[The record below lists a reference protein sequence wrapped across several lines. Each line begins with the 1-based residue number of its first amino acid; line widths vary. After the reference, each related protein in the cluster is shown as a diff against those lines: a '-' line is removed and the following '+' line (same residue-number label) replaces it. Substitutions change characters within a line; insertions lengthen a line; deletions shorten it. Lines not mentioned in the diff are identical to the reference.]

1 MRITTLM
8 FAATLALSSFAAA
21 DSASG
26 TVTAP
31 KLGTISP
38 KFAAAYLVRD
48 QSNARVIQTEILLA
62 DVPLDAA
69 AIQAAFDPHMT
80 AINLDALKDR
90 NYVLL
95 WVSGDGRVTMNATYS
110 KTMTQFLN
118 DTKDGLKVAW
128 TTNSA
133 VRLDGRL
140 TSGGALKT
148 MDGSTYT
155 VDLKFAVDVPKL
167 PAGEA
172 LPAGGG
178 EPGKAFTAFVAATQK
193 KSWPAIKAGSSPDA
207 LKMFDKSYN
216 SAAENAASAADLL
229 NAWVSTSK
237 MKVTGG
243 LLRGTTAVL
252 DVEGEMFP
260 GQLSL
265 SRVQMVKTGATW
277 QFDRAARAGMI
288 R

>member
-1 MRITTLM
+1 M
-8 FAATLALSSFAAA
+8 FAATLVLSSSSAA

-26 TVTAP
+26 TVTSQ

-48 QSNARVIQTEILLA
+48 QSNARVTQTEILLA
-62 DVPLDAA
+62 DVPIDAA

-80 AINLDALKDR
+80 AINLDALNDR

-95 WVSGDGRVTMNATYS
+95 WVLADGRVTMNATYS

-118 DTKDGLKVAW
+118 GTGDGLKIAW

-133 VRLDGRL
+133 ARLDGRL

-155 VDLKFAVDVPKL
+155 VDLKFAVDLPKP

-178 EPGKAFTAFVAATQK
+178 EPGKAFAAFLAAAQK
-193 KSWPAIKAGSSPDA
+193 KNWPAIKAGSSPDA

-216 SAAENAASAADLL
+216 SPAENAASAADLL
-229 NAWVSTSK
+229 TAWISTSK

-243 LLRGTTAVL
+243 QLRGTTAVL

-265 SRVQMVKTGATW
+265 SRVQMVKSGATW

>member
-1 MRITTLM
+1 MRITSLM

-26 TVTAP
+26 TVAAP

-48 QSNARVIQTEILLA
+48 QANARITQTEILLA
-62 DVPLDAA
+62 EVSIDAA

-118 DTKDGLKVAW
+118 ATTDGLKVAW

-155 VDLKFAVDVPKL
+155 VDLKF
-167 PAGEA
+167 
-172 LPAGGG
+172 
-178 EPGKAFTAFVAATQK
+178 
-193 KSWPAIKAGSSPDA
+193 
-207 LKMFDKSYN
+207 
-216 SAAENAASAADLL
+216 
-229 NAWVSTSK
+229 
-237 MKVTGG
+237 
-243 LLRGTTAVL
+243 
-252 DVEGEMFP
+252 
-260 GQLSL
+260 
-265 SRVQMVKTGATW
+265 
-277 QFDRAARAGMI
+277 
-288 R
+288 